1 MAVQSRSKTHV
12 TLKKSLQQILT
23 KFLFWLILE
32 MLKHIATTLQN
43 YNSIFFSLNFRVAIS
58 SLKLFPFSLD
68 KTKNIIKRLHS
79 PCAIYKNIKINRSS
93 YP

>member
-1 MAVQSRSKTHV
+1 MAVQSRSKTYV
-12 TLKKSLQQILT
+12 TLKKSLHQILT

-43 YNSIFFSLNFRVAIS
+43 YKSIFFSLNLKVAIS

-68 KTKNIIKRLHS
+68 KTKNIKRLHS
-79 PCAIYKNIKINRSS
+79 LRAIYKNIKINRSS
-93 YP
+93 CP